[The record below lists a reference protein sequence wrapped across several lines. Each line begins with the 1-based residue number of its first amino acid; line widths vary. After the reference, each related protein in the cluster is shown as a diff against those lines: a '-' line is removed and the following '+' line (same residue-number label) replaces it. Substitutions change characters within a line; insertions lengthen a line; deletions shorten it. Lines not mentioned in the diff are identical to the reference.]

1 VHFGAYILEGLAV
14 AVFLIL
20 GMAIMN
26 AHTVRGRWKQVV
38 EALVRVF
45 IVSVALPV
53 GLLPWVHLGACP

>member
-1 VHFGAYILEGLAV
+1 MPIVLDGRLGCCLYILVLNFV
-14 AVFLIL
+14 S
-20 GMAIMN
+20 MN

-53 GLLPWVHLGACP
+53 GLLPWVRLGACP